1 MYADRQW
8 QAEMLYGNT
17 GKIFIPDGDATIV
30 VRRKEEV
37 VRLDSNNIWLGAGRR
52 WSIAGMCHQMCGSSF
67 SVTLRGLRRQ
77 LLTGLERG

>member
-1 MYADRQW
+1 MIDMFLLSMYADRQW

-37 VRLDSNNIWLGAGRR
+37 VRLD
-52 WSIAGMCHQMCGSSF
+52 
-67 SVTLRGLRRQ
+67 
-77 LLTGLERG
+77 

>member
-17 GKIFIPDGDATIV
+17 VKIFIPDGDVTIV

-37 VRLDSNNIWLGAGRR
+37 CIIITHCFGRVIYIKMC
-52 WSIAGMCHQMCGSSF
+52 IAHVEISFYFTPGINFSSGEKI
-67 SVTLRGLRRQ
+67 L
-77 LLTGLERG
+77 